1 MKNMTEKQRS
11 MQMQEDRMMR
21 KIRRKARELYDLPTL
36 PRLVMSD
43 LNRQWQDMLRTPLGI
58 LGTQYM
64 TEGLLDILKVRGLTI
79 VKEKTVPT
87 SDEMQIIQ
95 QALMQAELTCDL
107 AGDTTTKAAL
117 SKAIGITLKFTEA

>member
-1 MKNMTEKQRS
+1 MNKMTQR
-11 MQMQEDRMMR
+11 QRDEQYREDRMMR
-21 KIRRKARELYDLPTL
+21 KIRRKARELYDLPAL
-36 PRLVMSD
+36 PRIVMSD
-43 LNRQWQDMLRTPLGI
+43 LNREWQDMLRTPLGI

-95 QALMQAELTCDL
+95 QALMQAELTCGI
-107 AGDTTTKAAL
+107 APTATKAAI
-117 SKAIGITLKFTEA
+117 SKAIGITLKYTEA